1 MSHENTSFTFLQ
13 RIELETLWIVCR
25 FIAILPH
32 FVRHYI
38 IGGFVYLI
46 LAYVLRYRRKVIMHN
61 LRNSFPEKSEKQLN
75 QICLNSYKN
84 LTEQIIN
91 TLGQSGRSDD
101 ELRRRML
108 FTNAEP
114 TMKAVEGESAI
125 FMTAHYGPWES
136 GSIVSLKFTDHTF
149 VAVYHELSNHVID
162 ELYKR
167 IRQHTN
173 VELVSMKRMM
183 RHFIDNRD
191 KRPMIMGLIADQNP
205 TIRPNFHWYKF
216 LHQWTAFYEGAEV
229 LALKYSLPVYY
240 FSPRK
245 IKTGYYEGSFTLIY
259 DGKEEVEPHTI
270 TERYA
275 RLLEADINRSPE
287 MWIWSHRRWK
297 HTPPA
302 ELLAQKF

>member
-46 LAYVLRYRRKVIMHN
+46 LAYVLRYRRNVIMHN

-114 TMKAVEGESAI
+114 TMKAVEGKSAI
-125 FMTAHYGPWES
+125 FMTALYGPWES
-136 GSIVSLKFTDHTF
+136 GSIVSQKFTDHTF
-149 VAVYHELSNHVID
+149 VAVNHVQSNHVID

-245 IKTGYYEGSFTLIY
+245 IKTGYYEGTFTLIY

-270 TERYA
+270 TER
-275 RLLEADINRSPE
+275 
-287 MWIWSHRRWK
+287 
-297 HTPPA
+297 
-302 ELLAQKF
+302 